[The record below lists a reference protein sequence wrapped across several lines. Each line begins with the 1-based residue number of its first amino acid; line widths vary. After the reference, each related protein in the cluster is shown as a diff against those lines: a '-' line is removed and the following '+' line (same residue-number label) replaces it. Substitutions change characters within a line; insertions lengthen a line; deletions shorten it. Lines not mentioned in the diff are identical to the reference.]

1 MSEYSDLKVRK
12 MELRYKII
20 FSILVSLL
28 ILSMGISPMSPTAAF
43 ATVRPQI
50 LDSDGDGLLNSWE
63 TIGID
68 VNRDGK
74 IDLSLKAL
82 GANPLHKDIFVEV
95 DYMQFHK
102 PKSQAI
108 TNVINSFA
116 KADVTNPDRRP
127 GITLH
132 VLVNEQIPHQNTING
147 LSGVAA
153 IKNKWFGF
161 AIERASA
168 NAANIIAAKKLVL
181 HYGLFVHSL
190 AGGSW
195 SGIGELP
202 GNDFIVSL
210 GSNVW
215 GVDPVTGH
223 RVGSLEQQ
231 RGTFMH
237 ELGHNLNLRHGGG
250 DNINRKPNYL
260 SVMNYLFQMASTVA
274 SRPLDYSRCIVASLN
289 ENSLREPAGIG
300 RSCPP
305 GLWTFI
311 QAINLLVRTGTP
323 IDYNKDGDKV
333 DIGVAKDLN
342 GDAAPST
349 LVGYDDWAK
358 ILYNFRTVSA
368 GASGSA
374 AGANV
379 TGITPPEFGIPLSV
393 TTDEPE
399 FSAEDLREDRLRLLA
414 GIEEAIQTLPPI
426 AFRTPEA
433 AGQAKDA
440 LSAEIQTSPTE
451 SIAALLNANN
461 LNGAIQ
467 ELTELKARADSS
479 MGGAA
484 ADDLI
489 VAPLAQQG
497 VTFLINN
504 LIQTLEKQK

>member
-1 MSEYSDLKVRK
+1 

-20 FSILVSLL
+20 CSILVSLL
-28 ILSMGISPMSPTAAF
+28 ILSIGVYPMSPSTAF
-43 ATVRPQI
+43 ATPLRPLIPI
-50 LDSDGDGLLNSWE
+50 LDSDGDGLLNLWE
-63 TIGID
+63 TTGID

-116 KADVTNPDRRP
+116 KADVTNPDRKP

-132 VLVNEQIPHQNTING
+132 VLVNEQIPHQNTIND
-147 LSGVAA
+147 LSGLAA
-153 IKNKWFGF
+153 IKNTRFGF
-161 AIERASA
+161 AIERASP
-168 NAANIIAAKKLVL
+168 NAANIIAAKKLVF
-181 HYGLFVHSL
+181 HYGLLVHSL

-231 RGTFMH
+231 QGTFMH

-274 SRPLDYSRCIVASLN
+274 SRPLDYSRCIVAALN
-289 ENSLREPAGIG
+289 ENSLSEPAGVG

-305 GLWTFI
+305 GLLTFI
-311 QAINLLVRTGTP
+311 NAMNLLVRTGTP
-323 IDYNKDGDKV
+323 IDYNKDGNKV
-333 DIGVAKDLN
+333 GIGVARDLN

-368 GASGSA
+368 GASGAA

-379 TGITPPEFGIPLSV
+379 TGITPPEFGRPLSA

-479 MGGAA
+479 IGGAA

-489 VAPLAQQG
+489 VAPRAQQG

>member
-1 MSEYSDLKVRK
+1 LSEHSDLKVGK
-12 MELRYKII
+12 AELGFKVI
-20 FSILVSLL
+20 FSIVVSLL
-28 ILSMGISPMSPTAAF
+28 ILSMGVSSMSPTAAF
-43 ATVRPQI
+43 ATTQQ
-50 LDSDGDGLLNSWE
+50 DSDGDGLLNSWE
-63 TIGID
+63 TTGID
-68 VNRDGK
+68 VNRDGR

-102 PKSQAI
+102 PRTQAI
-108 TNVINSFA
+108 MNVINSFA

-147 LSGVAA
+147 LSGLTA
-153 IKNKWFGF
+153 IKNTRFGF
-161 AIERASA
+161 AIERTLPDV
-168 NAANIIAAKKLVL
+168 ANIIAAKKLAF

-210 GSNVW
+210 GSNAW

-231 RGTFMH
+231 QGTFMH

-260 SVMNYLFQMASTVA
+260 SVMNYLFQMGSTVA
-274 SRPLDYSRCIVASLN
+274 SRPLDYSRCVVAALN
-289 ENSLREPAGIG
+289 ENSLSEPAGVG

-311 QAINLLVRTGTP
+311 QAMNLLVRTGTP
-323 IDYNKDGDKV
+323 IDYNKDGNKV
-333 DIGVAKDLN
+333 GIRVATDLN

-349 LVGYDDWAK
+349 LVGYDDWAR
-358 ILYNFRTVSA
+358 ILYNFRTIPA
-368 GASGSA
+368 GASGAA
-374 AGANV
+374 AGVNV
-379 TGITPPEFGIPLSV
+379 TGITPPEFGRPLSA

-433 AGQAKDA
+433 AGQAKGA
-440 LSAEIQTSPTE
+440 FSAEIRTSPTE
-451 SIAALLNANN
+451 SIAALLDAND

-479 MGGAA
+479 MGGSA
-484 ADDLI
+484 ADDFI
-489 VAPLAQQG
+489 VAPQAQQG

>member
-1 MSEYSDLKVRK
+1 

-28 ILSMGISPMSPTAAF
+28 ILSMGVSPMSPTAAF
-43 ATVRPQI
+43 ATTQQ
-50 LDSDGDGLLNSWE
+50 DSDGDGLLNSWE
-63 TIGID
+63 TTGID
-68 VNRDGK
+68 VNRDGR

-102 PKSQAI
+102 PRTQAI
-108 TNVINSFA
+108 MNVINSFA

-147 LSGVAA
+147 LSGLTA
-153 IKNKWFGF
+153 IKNTRFGF
-161 AIERASA
+161 AIERTLPDV
-168 NAANIIAAKKLVL
+168 ANIIAAKKLAF

-210 GSNVW
+210 GSNAW

-231 RGTFMH
+231 QGTFMH

-260 SVMNYLFQMASTVA
+260 SVMNYLFQMGSTVA
-274 SRPLDYSRCIVASLN
+274 SRPLDYSRCVVAALN
-289 ENSLREPAGIG
+289 ENSLSEPAGVG

-311 QAINLLVRTGTP
+311 QAMNLLVRTGTP
-323 IDYNKDGDKV
+323 IDYNKDGNKV
-333 DIGVAKDLN
+333 GIRVATDLN

-349 LVGYDDWAK
+349 LVGYDDWAR
-358 ILYNFRTVSA
+358 ILYNFRTIPA
-368 GASGSA
+368 GASGAA
-374 AGANV
+374 AGVNV
-379 TGITPPEFGIPLSV
+379 TGITPPEFGRPLSA

-433 AGQAKDA
+433 AGQAKGA
-440 LSAEIQTSPTE
+440 FSAEIRTSPTE
-451 SIAALLNANN
+451 SIAALLDAND

-479 MGGAA
+479 MGGAT
-484 ADDLI
+484 ADDFI
-489 VAPLAQQG
+489 VAPQAQQG

>member
-1 MSEYSDLKVRK
+1 MR
-12 MELRYKII
+12 
-20 FSILVSLL
+20 
-28 ILSMGISPMSPTAAF
+28 
-43 ATVRPQI
+43 
-50 LDSDGDGLLNSWE
+50 
-63 TIGID
+63 
-68 VNRDGK
+68 
-74 IDLSLKAL
+74 
-82 GANPLHKDIFVEV
+82 
-95 DYMQFHK
+95 FHK
-102 PKSQAI
+102 PRTQAI
-108 TNVINSFA
+108 MNVINSFA

-147 LSGVAA
+147 LSGLTA
-153 IKNKWFGF
+153 IKNARFGF
-161 AIERASA
+161 AIERTLPDV
-168 NAANIIAAKKLVL
+168 ANIIAAKKLAF

-210 GSNVW
+210 GSNAW

-231 RGTFMH
+231 QGTFMH

-260 SVMNYLFQMASTVA
+260 SVMNYLFQMGSTVA
-274 SRPLDYSRCIVASLN
+274 SRPLDYSRCVVAALN
-289 ENSLREPAGIG
+289 ENSLSEPAGVG

-311 QAINLLVRTGTP
+311 QAMNLLVRTGTP
-323 IDYNKDGDKV
+323 IDYNKDGNKV
-333 DIGVAKDLN
+333 DIRVATDLN
-342 GDAAPST
+342 GDAAPSA
-349 LVGYDDWAK
+349 LVGYDDWART
-358 ILYNFRTVSA
+358 LYNFRTVPA
-368 GASGSA
+368 GASGAA
-374 AGANV
+374 AGVNV
-379 TGITPPEFGIPLSV
+379 TGITPPEFGRPLSA

-433 AGQAKDA
+433 AGQAKGA
-440 LSAEIQTSPTE
+440 FSAEIRTSPTE
-451 SIAALLNANN
+451 SIAALLDAND

-467 ELTELKARADSS
+467 ELTELKASADSS
-479 MGGAA
+479 MGGAT

-489 VAPLAQQG
+489 VAPQAQQG
-497 VTFLINN
+497 ITFLINN

>member
-1 MSEYSDLKVRK
+1 MSS
-12 MELRYKII
+12 
-20 FSILVSLL
+20 
-28 ILSMGISPMSPTAAF
+28 TAAF
-43 ATVRPQI
+43 ATTQQ
-50 LDSDGDGLLNSWE
+50 DSDGDGLLNSWE
-63 TIGID
+63 TTGID
-68 VNRDGK
+68 VNRDGR

-95 DYMQFHK
+95 DYMRFHK
-102 PKSQAI
+102 PRTQAI
-108 TNVINSFA
+108 MNVINSFA

-147 LSGVAA
+147 LSGLTA
-153 IKNKWFGF
+153 IKNTRFGF
-161 AIERASA
+161 AIERTLPDV
-168 NAANIIAAKKLVL
+168 ANIIAAKKLAF

-210 GSNVW
+210 GSNAW

-231 RGTFMH
+231 QGTFMH

-260 SVMNYLFQMASTVA
+260 SVMNYLFQMGSTVA
-274 SRPLDYSRCIVASLN
+274 SRPLDYSRCVVAALN
-289 ENSLREPAGIG
+289 ENGLSEPAGVG

-311 QAINLLVRTGTP
+311 QAMNLLVRTGTA
-323 IDYNKDGDKV
+323 IDYNKDGNKV
-333 DIGVAKDLN
+333 GIRVATDLN

-349 LVGYDDWAK
+349 LVGYDDWAR
-358 ILYNFRTVSA
+358 ILYNFRTIPA
-368 GASGSA
+368 GASGAA
-374 AGANV
+374 AGVNV
-379 TGITPPEFGIPLSV
+379 TGITPPEFGRPLSA

-433 AGQAKDA
+433 AGQAKGA
-440 LSAEIQTSPTE
+440 FSAEIRTSPTE
-451 SIAALLNANN
+451 SIAARLDAND

-467 ELTELKARADSS
+467 ELTELKATADSS
-479 MGGAA
+479 MGGAT

-489 VAPLAQQG
+489 VAPQAQQG